1 MGVDRNRLCRMQA
14 AWRGSGMSG
23 YIYGLEQ
30 DGTRVGRWLS
40 GSKMF
45 HLTQPDLEWEGGSII
60 WLPWTGDG
68 RTIAMSGKGDAYA
81 PKLIWA

>member
-1 MGVDRNRLCRMQA
+1 MQV
-14 AWRGSGMSG
+14 AWRRSGLSG

-30 DGTRVGRWLS
+30 DGTRRGKRLS
-40 GSKMF
+40 RSKMF
-45 HLTQPDLEWEGGSII
+45 HATQPDVEWEGGSII
-60 WLPWTGDG
+60 WLPWIRDG

>member
-1 MGVDRNRLCRMQA
+1 MPA
-14 AWRGSGMSG
+14 AWRGSGLSG

-30 DGTRVGRWLS
+30 DGTRQSKWLS
-40 GSKMF
+40 GPKMF
-45 HLTQPDLEWEGGSII
+45 HATQPDVELKGGSII
-60 WLPWTGDG
+60 WLPWIRDG